1 MLLDKFLKIESG
13 KNQRIYKALCVRQDK
28 FMRKN
33 LGYCFVMMVKPKL
46 VFEFYKAFNGKIL
59 GEKKCKKPC
68 KVIWAIIQGEEF
80 LKLNGDV
87 PFIKPII
94 LKDIIND
101 EDDK

>member
-13 KNQRIYKALCVRQDK
+13 KNQRIYKTLCLRQDK

-46 VFEFYKAFNGKIL
+46 VFEFYKAFNRKIL
-59 GEKKCKKPC
+59 GEKNAKKPC
-68 KVIWAIIQGEEF
+68 KVIWAIQGEEF
-80 LKLNGDV
+80 LKFNGDD